1 MQELFKQLHIN
12 QETFIDV
19 VTHLAVNI
27 VICVFIIIFGF
38 WLSKRLSKL
47 LTSLLKQRNAEEGL
61 ITFLANFTS
70 IISKVITVFLAIS
83 QLGVAMTS
91 FVTILGAAGI
101 AFGVAFG
108 GILGNFAGGVLILVT
123 KPFRLTDTI
132 SALNTTGEVVEIQ
145 MFNTYIKTVDN
156 KITILP
162 NGPLVNGVIVN
173 FTREGKRRVDIQLP
187 VAYAGNVVDLIKRI
201 KELVDAQPLVI
212 KEIEPAIY
220 FSEFDAQFGRL
231 NINCWVQTENYIIVN
246 REISNAV
253 YSWIDPIPQ
262 IT

>member
-1 MQELFKQLHIN
+1 MNELFKQLHIN
-12 QETFIDV
+12 QEVFVDAITQ
-19 VTHLAVNI
+19 LAINI
-27 VICVFIIIFGF
+27 LLFVFILFFGF
-38 WLSKRLSKL
+38 WLSKKFSKL
-47 LTSLLKQRNAEEGL
+47 ITSLLKQRKAEEGL

-70 IISKVITVFLAIS
+70 IISKVITVFIAIS

-123 KPFRLTDTI
+123 KPFRLSDTI
-132 SALNTTGEVVEIQ
+132 SALNTTGEVLEIQ
-145 MFNTYIKTVDN
+145 MFNTYVKTVDN

-162 NGPLVNGVIVN
+162 NGPLVNGVIIN
-173 FTREGKRRVDIQLP
+173 FTREGKRRVDIQIP
-187 VAYAGNVVDLIKRI
+187 VAYSGNLPELIQRI
-201 KELVDAQPLVI
+201 NALLASHPLVL
-212 KEIEPAIY
+212 KEIDTAIY

-231 NINCWVQTENYIIVN
+231 NINCWVETEHYLPVH

-262 IT
+262 IN